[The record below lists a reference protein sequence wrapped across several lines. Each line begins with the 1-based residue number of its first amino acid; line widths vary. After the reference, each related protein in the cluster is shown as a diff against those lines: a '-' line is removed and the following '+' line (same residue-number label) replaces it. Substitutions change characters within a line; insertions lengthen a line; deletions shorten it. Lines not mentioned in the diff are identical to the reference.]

1 MVMYALNVVISLLS
15 CIYHFIFS
23 PSRVPIYDS
32 ACLAL
37 KVLTLQSYC
46 LPLFFPFHSI
56 ESLLPFPYQP
66 LYHIF
71 PYPSNQYFSNAHS
84 HELLHPP
91 LDILN
96 THSRR
101 PITQTLTPHSTFSGT
116 TPSFHLRIFRKLPAL
131 FVYTVPKKLRVVR
144 VG

>member
-71 PYPSNQYFSNAHS
+71 PSPLINTFQMPTHMNYFTLPSIFSTPTLVVQS
-84 HELLHPP
+84 LQP
-91 LDILN
+91 L
-96 THSRR
+96 
-101 PITQTLTPHSTFSGT
+101 PLTPQFPVQPRHFTFEFFENCQRYLS
-116 TPSFHLRIFRKLPAL
+116 
-131 FVYTVPKKLRVVR
+131 VR
-144 VG
+144 SKIA